1 MPTAPKDKLNSSM
14 LSLFTAISLAE
25 LVYKNIKIQSEM
37 ILHTIQ
43 IVVVRKLKKNLKKH
57 KDLTE
62 FCTSFPKLKL
72 LVVSPDPR
80 VDLNL

>member
-1 MPTAPKDKLNSSM
+1 
-14 LSLFTAISLAE
+14 
-25 LVYKNIKIQSEM
+25 M

-43 IVVVRKLKKNLKKH
+43 IVVVRKLKKNLKNH